1 MIGEIALGCTSTRCG
16 LGLQEDDD
24 DRGDNEDNEGTRD
37 AEQTERL
44 TTHCFRIATAFHL
57 LTHSLRVRPVGSG
70 LANTRVGGCVKLGT
84 LGGRLASK
92 SV

>member
-1 MIGEIALGCTSTRCG
+1 
-16 LGLQEDDD
+16 
-24 DRGDNEDNEGTRD
+24 
-37 AEQTERL
+37 
-44 TTHCFRIATAFHL
+44 L